1 MRKILVTTL
10 LAFPLA
16 VFAAP
21 NLVTNGSF
29 ETGLSGWTQG
39 GVVGGGFPV
48 VAIDYGAAQ
57 PYPTGAF
64 GEAVPVDNAAGNI
77 SPDAAGKHA
86 AYFVDDN
93 STNESLSQSVF
104 LTAGSYQIGFDAY
117 APQNGYNNGGDASF
131 SGVVAGVTLA
141 SYNVSQGPATQWQH
155 FSGIANIAADG
166 NYNVAF
172 TFNTFGGYSKDIVI
186 DRVYITTAPVPEPE
200 TYALMLAGLGAL
212 AFVARRR
219 KA

>member
-1 MRKILVTTL
+1 MRKILVTAL
-10 LAFPLA
+10 LACPLA

-39 GVVGGGFPV
+39 GVVGGGFPA
-48 VAIDYGAAQ
+48 VAINYGAAQ
-57 PYPTGAF
+57 PYPIGAF
-64 GEAVPVDNAAGNI
+64 GEAVPADNAVGNI
-77 SPDAAGKHA
+77 SPDAAGNHA

-93 STNESLSQSVF
+93 STNESLSQLVF

-141 SYNVSQGPATQWQH
+141 SYNVSQGPATLWQH
-155 FSGIANIAADG
+155 FSGIANIAVDG
-166 NYNVAF
+166 NYSVAF
-172 TFNTFGGYSKDIVI
+172 TFNTFGGVSKDIVI